1 MPYPM
6 DDLHPHRQNIEARE
20 RLDFGLDAPDIP
32 RHWLAGDAYKSRF
45 FDALSTMFPVG
56 ERFFME
62 CVRDFRDQVQDP
74 KMREDIRLFI
84 RQEGQHT
91 MVHNQY
97 NARLKRQG
105 IDVEMILRRHDAW
118 MFGFQR
124 RHLSKRYTLALTAA
138 MEHLTAI
145 SAHALFDRRGTMDGA
160 DPRVRAMYAWHAIE
174 EVEHKAVAY
183 DVMQGQ
189 ARVGYLKR
197 AVAMVHATFLF
208 PKTIFVIQRR
218 LMIHDGFSLR
228 QRMGLM
234 LKGLWWLFK
243 PGGLLQPMLRYYWTY
258 YKPGYHPWQ
267 ETGQP
272 GYERWL
278 QAFDASGD
286 PVHASERMRADLGLA

>member
-174 EVEHKAVAY
+174 EVEHRAVAF
-183 DVMQGQ
+183 DLMQGP
-189 ARVGYLKR
+189 ARVGYLLR
-197 AVAMVHATFLF
+197 CLAMLEALLTF
-208 PKTIFVIQRR
+208 FVMIEAISTYMHRR
-218 LMIHDGFSLR
+218 DGTTFW
-228 QRMGLM
+228 QRMRLRTAGA
-234 LKGLWWLFK
+234 WWVFKPSGFVGSVAGRLLAWFK
-243 PGGLLQPMLRYYWTY
+243 PGFHPDHEPAMPGCAVWTEA
-258 YKPGYHPWQ
+258 WRR
-267 ETGQP
+267 T
-272 GYERWL
+272 
-278 QAFDASGD
+278 AD
-286 PVHASERMRADLGLA
+286 PVAAGDALHAAGI